1 MDDRLISEDQP
12 EPKKR
17 GVVAS
22 WPHGVAQYSV
32 GQVCQH
38 RKYNYICV
46 IYGWDQY
53 CKASRVRLV
62 FRNCKNC
69 MSQNNRVSELDL
81 TNGSGQAGAEG
92 QAAILQRARV

>member
-1 MDDRLISEDQP
+1 MDDRLDNDSTP

-17 GVVAS
+17 GVIAS
-22 WPHGVAQYSV
+22 WPHGVAKYTV

-53 CKASRVRLV
+53 CKANRVRLV
-62 FRNCKNC
+62 IIELP
-69 MSQNNRVSELDL
+69 QYQYNRVSELDIP
-81 TNGSGQAGAEG
+81 NGSRQAGPEG
-92 QAAILQRARV
+92 QAAIL